1 MGTPAEV
8 ADATPV
14 GTIPVMVAA
23 AEALGTEIPNK
34 RATDNDAVAIDL
46 VKFII

>member
-1 MGTPAEV
+1 
-8 ADATPV
+8 
-14 GTIPVMVAA
+14 MVAA

-46 VKFII
+46 VKFIIKTHSKVKKMLAPRVLFK